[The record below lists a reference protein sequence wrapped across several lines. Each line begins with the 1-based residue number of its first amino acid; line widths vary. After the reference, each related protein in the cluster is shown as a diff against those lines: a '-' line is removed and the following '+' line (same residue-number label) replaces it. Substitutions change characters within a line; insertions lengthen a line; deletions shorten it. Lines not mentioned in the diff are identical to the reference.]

1 MLAKRRRHRLRAD
14 RLFSSPE
21 TLVGAGFA
29 SWRVAGVAASG
40 QVAIDATPSAR
51 NVAQEARSLLT
62 RWGRVH
68 MVFAFDTLSYSRF
81 LRERVVS
88 QEHAEAARQFIM
100 AELVTKQDLPAVR
113 QDLQDVVAVF
123 DANWENLSRYLD
135 AKLDNFSLRI
145 TVRFGVML
153 AAGIGAFAALI
164 KLT

>member
-1 MLAKRRRHRLRAD
+1 
-14 RLFSSPE
+14 
-21 TLVGAGFA
+21 
-29 SWRVAGVAASG
+29 
-40 QVAIDATPSAR
+40 
-51 NVAQEARSLLT
+51 
-62 RWGRVH
+62 